1 VSADFETEALI
12 HLDALYRTAYRLT
25 GRPEEAE
32 EVVQDTFLKAF
43 RFWDSYQQG
52 TNCRAWL
59 YRILH
64 TTFATRY
71 QKEKRRPSTVE
82 LDEQSVWAG
91 PEDERLGMS
100 AASWGELLSKAVEDD
115 VLHALQALPAPNRM
129 VVLLSDLEGMPY
141 KEIAE
146 AMEVPVGTVMSRLHR
161 GRRALREQLAGAA
174 RRYGIGPQA
183 ARKGEA

>member
-1 VSADFETEALI
+1 MSAEFETEALI
-12 HLDALYRTAYRLT
+12 HLDALYRTALRLT
-25 GRPEEAE
+25 GRREEAE

-43 RFWDSYQQG
+43 RFWENYQQG

-71 QKEKRRPSTVE
+71 QKDKRRPPTVE
-82 LDEQSVWAG
+82 LDEQNAWLG
-91 PEDERLGMS
+91 PEDERLGMD
-100 AASWGELLSKAVEDD
+100 ADSWGELLSRAVEDD
-115 VLHALQALPAPNRM
+115 VLHALEALPVPYRM

-141 KEIAE
+141 KEIAQV
-146 AMEVPVGTVMSRLHR
+146 MEVPVGTVMSRLHR

-174 RRYGIGPQA
+174 RRYGIGPQ
-183 ARKGEA
+183 RGREGEA